1 MHYTNEPE
9 DLELLPESTKTII
22 AYAEILS
29 EAENTKKKK
38 KKSRYKTKGI
48 SQKHFWTM
56 YLDNVSKSILD
67 NVHTMI

>member
-29 EAENTKKKK
+29 KEENTKKKK
-38 KKSRYKTKGI
+38 KVDIKQRVFHKSTFGQCIWTMYPKV
-48 SQKHFWTM
+48 FWTM
-56 YLDNVSKSILD
+56 Y
-67 NVHTMI
+67 TQ

>member
-29 EAENTKKKK
+29 KEENTKVFH
-38 KKSRYKTKGI
+38 KTKGI

>member
-1 MHYTNEPE
+1 MHYTNELE
-9 DLELLPESTKTII
+9 GLELLPESTKTII

-29 EAENTKKKK
+29 KEENTKKKN
-38 KKSRYKTKGI
+38 RYKTKGI